1 MEIGQYAFCLST
13 HPPATPL
20 PHPSIAA
27 ANPACWRSANFWI
40 FLVLLFGNSP
50 DTTVRG
56 ALKPALQGEAHAE
69 FGRSAE
75 PDDLRNSGNP
85 ATFGA
90 AIRPH

>member
-1 MEIGQYAFCLST
+1 
-13 HPPATPL
+13 
-20 PHPSIAA
+20 
-27 ANPACWRSANFWI
+27 
-40 FLVLLFGNSP
+40 VLLFGNSP

>member
-1 MEIGQYAFCLST
+1 MCLLFIRS
-13 HPPATPL
+13 PSRSGS
-20 PHPSIAA
+20 PHTSIAA
-27 ANPACWRSANFWI
+27 EPACLRSSNFWI
-40 FLVLLFGNSP
+40 LPVLVLGSSP
-50 DTTVRG
+50 NTTARG
-56 ALKPALQGEAHAE
+56 TLKPALQGEAHAE